1 MVQLYVLSPDGK
13 LSSLCAIEEDKVIDF
28 LIQLF
33 EKVPTNYT
41 IAKIND
47 ATVRYE
53 VSFDKETRI
62 IYCVNEP

>member
-1 MVQLYVLSPDGK
+1 MVQLYVLFDEK
-13 LSSLCAIEEDKVIDF
+13 LYPLCDIEEDKVIDF